1 MNVTKNIVFVTSAQ
15 PSANPRMMKEA
26 VTLIKLG
33 YKVIVVWCPI
43 AKWAD
48 PFDEK
53 IVNQHPDIKWV
64 QAGYHH
70 QLQPIGYW
78 YARLRQK
85 FWKIVYWLIGNRS
98 DAAIKSLVLYS
109 QELSKAALKQK
120 ADLFIGHN
128 LGSLPAI
135 VKASKKYNA
144 KAIFDFEDFHR
155 GEFNQFS
162 VQSIMTSEVEN
173 KYIPNATSLTTA
185 SPAITDAYNSIFI
198 DKPIST
204 INNVFPLSYAVDKLV
219 ELPQKPLKLFWFSQ
233 YVGRKRG
240 LENILQ
246 AMSAFN
252 EDEISITLLGTCST
266 EMKSYFGDLASSLHL
281 SQGQL
286 LFMDPVEEKEIVAIS
301 SKHHIGVASEL
312 GHIQNREL
320 CLTNK
325 IFMYLLAGNA
335 LIVTDTKSQKD
346 FLNENKNIGLLYD
359 QTSIDSLVK
368 SLKIYIENPD
378 LLHQH
383 RANALTLANA
393 KMNWEIEQ
401 QIFLDNVNRTLNS

>member
-33 YKVIVVWCPI
+33 YKIIVVWCPI

-144 KAIFDFEDFHR
+144 KAIFDFEDFVLKNYDPHP
-155 GEFNQFS
+155 G
-162 VQSIMTSEVEN
+162 I
-173 KYIPNATSLTTA
+173 KA
-185 SPAITDAYNSIFI
+185 
-198 DKPIST
+198 PI
-204 INNVFPLSYAVDKLV
+204 AV
-219 ELPQKPLKLFWFSQ
+219 
-233 YVGRKRG
+233 
-240 LENILQ
+240 
-246 AMSAFN
+246 
-252 EDEISITLLGTCST
+252 
-266 EMKSYFGDLASSLHL
+266 
-281 SQGQL
+281 
-286 LFMDPVEEKEIVAIS
+286 
-301 SKHHIGVASEL
+301 
-312 GHIQNREL
+312 
-320 CLTNK
+320 
-325 IFMYLLAGNA
+325 
-335 LIVTDTKSQKD
+335 
-346 FLNENKNIGLLYD
+346 
-359 QTSIDSLVK
+359 
-368 SLKIYIENPD
+368 
-378 LLHQH
+378 
-383 RANALTLANA
+383 
-393 KMNWEIEQ
+393 
-401 QIFLDNVNRTLNS
+401 